1 MKLQIKTENGSELI
15 VVNGVSESNDKII
28 FDGKETEN
36 FAFVAPN
43 MEELIS
49 HFINSD
55 ETDFAVGIR
64 GANSITG
71 AEQDSLMS
79 ILFKKTNN
87 IMPLGELTPNYVP
100 EITSVLIAS
109 FQNAEDHIDRG
120 TGIITVTDFTSFGR
134 VSDISVLEW

>member
-1 MKLQIKTENGSELI
+1 MKIKIKTENGSEVI
-15 VVNGVSESNDKII
+15 VMNNVEGSNDKII

-36 FAFVAPN
+36 FAFIAPQ

-49 HFINSD
+49 HFITSE

-64 GANSITG
+64 GAKTITG

-87 IMPLGELTPNYVP
+87 IMPLGELSPNYVP
-100 EITSVLIAS
+100 EILSVLIAS
-109 FQNAEDHIDRG
+109 FQNAEDHVDRG

-134 VSDISVLEW
+134 VVNIEALEW